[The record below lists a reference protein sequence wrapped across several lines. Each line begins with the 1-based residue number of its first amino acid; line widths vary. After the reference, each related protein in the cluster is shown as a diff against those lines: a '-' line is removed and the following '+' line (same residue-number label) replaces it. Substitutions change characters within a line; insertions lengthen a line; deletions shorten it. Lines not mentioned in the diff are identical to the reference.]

1 MLVCGT
7 IKCLTMY
14 TRQKQ
19 ERWFINKKCD
29 LFIYIYTYSDAL
41 TEFSVLRV
49 CFKITDPQHRYPWV
63 LLYLQI
69 TYHQNPRKIEIN
81 KQINLH
87 LHHVTVTIS
96 QTDTLHYHCIW
107 IQALEQ
113 QDRNI
118 TEKWCLTLEHCSVMK
133 WVMSSLKNN
142 NDNNN
147 KTCWTKIVQNALLSL
162 MTHIHC
168 WWISSANMREY
179 ELWVSATRVHA
190 CSWIY
195 AAHTVS
201 RYDAAC
207 IIGSPLHSLLLYN
220 LCGCQL
226 SEMRTE
232 NVKRHL
238 IEQLA

>member
-81 KQINLH
+81 KQIKPASPSCHCDNKPNRHTSLS
-87 LHHVTVTIS
+87 LYLDSGIGTARPQHHREVMSDIR
-96 QTDTLHYHCIW
+96 
-107 IQALEQ
+107 AL
-113 QDRNI
+113 
-118 TEKWCLTLEHCSVMK
+118 LSVMK

-147 KTCWTKIVQNALLSL
+147 KTCWRKLVQNALLSL

-168 WWISSANMREY
+168 WWISSENMREY

-195 AAHTVS
+195 AAHTVW

-220 LCGCQL
+220 VCGCQL

-232 NVKRHL
+232 NVKRH
-238 IEQLA
+238 